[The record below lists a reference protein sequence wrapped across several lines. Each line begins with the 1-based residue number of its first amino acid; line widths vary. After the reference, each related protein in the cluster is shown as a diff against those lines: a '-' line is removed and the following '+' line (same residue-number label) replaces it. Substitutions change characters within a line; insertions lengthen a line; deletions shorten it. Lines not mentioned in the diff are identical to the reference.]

1 MKKKLK
7 KNRLLTKTVT
17 VEALDASEGV
27 ECADPLRA
35 DCSDLGTEGDL
46 VDGVREIVRV
56 GLLVRRVRRHV
67 KVTGNLQIQ
76 TWS

>member
-1 MKKKLK
+1 M
-7 KNRLLTKTVT
+7 T

-27 ECADPLRA
+27 ERADPLCA
-35 DCSDLGTEGDL
+35 DGSDLGTEGDL